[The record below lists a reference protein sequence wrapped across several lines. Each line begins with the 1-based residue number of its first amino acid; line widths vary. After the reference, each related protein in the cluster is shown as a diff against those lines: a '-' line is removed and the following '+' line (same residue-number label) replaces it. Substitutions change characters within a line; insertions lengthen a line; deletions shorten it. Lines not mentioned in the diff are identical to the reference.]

1 MLQFNRLLQG
11 SLAALFLVC
20 ASAASAAPQD
30 VFEPNDS
37 CGAASLIPLGTQTN
51 LTAGP
56 DDDYYTVRIED
67 NSEIVAVALDSTGD
81 PLSIQLLEAGCGTT
95 IATGINAP
103 VRYFDCGGVSRDVV
117 IFVPG
122 IGLTDEPY
130 SLTVASNEVV
140 DDPLEDNDSCSSGA
154 LVAIQSFTTPD
165 LVVTACDE
173 DFFVAR
179 LQTSGVE
186 LQVDVVF
193 SQVRGDVDLELWDL
207 GCNNLLAS
215 STSSTPNESLRYV
228 NNTSPSIPEAVV
240 IRVFMKNGEGNNR
253 YALTAC
259 FADTNLPSVGV
270 QSCAGLVNSTGRPG
284 TLCARG
290 SDFAT
295 DNNLLL
301 YAVDIPSGSA
311 GYFITSPAAGFT
323 ANPAGSLGNLCLDLP
338 GRYSFAPQF
347 TGTANAVFYQPD
359 LANTPV
365 AGGGFAPVNAGTRQ
379 FWQYWYRDSVGG
391 VAVSNFSSALCVD
404 FR

>member
-1 MLQFNRLLQG
+1 M
-11 SLAALFLVC
+11 V
-20 ASAASAAPQD
+20 
-30 VFEPNDS
+30 
-37 CGAASLIPLGTQTN
+37 
-51 LTAGP
+51 
-56 DDDYYTVRIED
+56 
-67 NSEIVAVALDSTGD
+67 
-81 PLSIQLLEAGCGTT
+81 
-95 IATGINAP
+95 
-103 VRYFDCGGVSRDVV
+103 
-117 IFVPG
+117 
-122 IGLTDEPY
+122 
-130 SLTVASNEVV
+130 
-140 DDPLEDNDSCSSGA
+140 
-154 LVAIQSFTTPD
+154 
-165 LVVTACDE
+165 
-173 DFFVAR
+173 
-179 LQTSGVE
+179 
-186 LQVDVVF
+186 